1 MSDLERLMKLVS
13 ENNGHITT
21 KQVVENNIN
30 KMALKRLC
38 DDKKLERV
46 STGYYCL
53 PGTFIDE
60 YYKVLSKC
68 KSAVFSFTTALYLHD
83 LTDRT
88 PIYFDITVQRGYG
101 GNLQNI
107 DNIYLHYVDKEILNL
122 GMIEIKSPFGMNIK
136 CYDVER
142 TICDLIKDKNN
153 MDKEIYSKAL
163 KEYAKRKD
171 KDLLKL
177 AKYAKKLNIEK
188 DLVDVMEVLL

>member
-53 PGTFIDE
+53 PVTFIDE

-88 PIYFDITVQRGYG
+88 PIYFDITVQKGYG

-188 DLVDVMEVLL
+188 ELVDVMEVLL

>member
-46 STGYYCL
+46 STGYYYL

-188 DLVDVMEVLL
+188 ELVDVMEVLL

>member
-107 DNIYLHYVDKEILNL
+107 DKLFLIFAFYNSSFHLILLFFLMIFLDIEYKKKEL
-122 GMIEIKSPFGMNIK
+122 
-136 CYDVER
+136 
-142 TICDLIKDKNN
+142 
-153 MDKEIYSKAL
+153 
-163 KEYAKRKD
+163 
-171 KDLLKL
+171 
-177 AKYAKKLNIEK
+177 
-188 DLVDVMEVLL
+188 

>member
-46 STGYYCL
+46 STAYYCL

-60 YYKVLSKC
+60 YYTVLSKC

-188 DLVDVMEVLL
+188 ELVDVMEVLL

>member
-1 MSDLERLMKLVS
+1 MSDLDRLMDLISKG
-13 ENNGHITT
+13 NGHITT

-38 DDKKLERV
+38 DNNKLERV
-46 STGYYCL
+46 STGYYCT
-53 PGTFIDE
+53 PKTFVDE

-68 KSAVFSFTTALYLHD
+68 KNSVFSYSTALYLHD

-88 PIYFDITVQRGYG
+88 PVYFDITVSRGYG

-122 GMIEIKSPFGMNIK
+122 GLEEIKSPFGMIIR

-177 AKYAKKLNIEK
+177 TKYSKKLNIEK
-188 DLVDVMEVLL
+188 ELVEIMEVLL